1 VIACDGNAVAGD
13 LIEILGVDHTAA
25 TCMCAQG
32 TPPKKGFK

>member
-1 VIACDGNAVAGD
+1 MIALDGNAIAGD

-25 TCMCAQG
+25 TCVCALE

>member
-1 VIACDGNAVAGD
+1 VIALDANAIAGD

-25 TCMCAQG
+25 TCVYAQG